1 MGWQIYGLIF
11 MAGLVSAITTGV
23 GTIPLFWARGVS
35 DEWNVGLW
43 GLSGGLMA
51 SASIFGL
58 GYEMYRHPGDTW
70 IGVAGLVC
78 GAILVVVTHNVIDWL
93 DFDADA
99 TDIAKGDL
107 KTILSVLLVLL
118 VHSFPEGIAVGV
130 SFAHLES
137 STTTGVLGLSI
148 PLLAVVMTVTIGI
161 HNIPEGVAIGV
172 PLADE
177 ESVGNA
183 RMFGA
188 AALSSLPQPV
198 GAVVAY
204 YFLQL
209 AQRFLEFGYGFAAGA
224 MLYLVVQDI
233 IPEGLEAGEDL
244 ANAKRYL
251 VTGGVVGIVGFLPL
265 VFFL

>member
-1 MGWQIYGLIF
+1 MTWQIYGLIF
-11 MAGLVSAITTGV
+11 TAGLVSALTTGV
-23 GTIPLFWARGVS
+23 GTIPLFWARDVS

-43 GLSGGLMA
+43 GLAAGLMT

-58 GYEMYRHPGDTW
+58 GYKMYIHPGDTW
-70 IGVAGLVC
+70 IGIAGLVS
-78 GAILVVVTHNVIDWL
+78 GALLIVLTHTIIDWL
-93 DFDADA
+93 DFDAGA
-99 TDIAKGDL
+99 TDIAKSDL
-107 KTILSVLLVLL
+107 KTILSVLLVLT

-130 SFAHLES
+130 SFAELES
-137 STTTGVLGLSI
+137 STTISVIGFSI

-177 ESVGNA
+177 GSVSNA
-183 RMFGA
+183 QMFGA
-188 AALSSLPQPV
+188 AALSSLPQPI
-198 GAVVAY
+198 GAVIAY

-233 IPEGLEAGEDL
+233 IPEGLEAGEQL
-244 ANAKRYL
+244 ENAKTYL
-251 VTGGVVGIVGFLPL
+251 ATGAIVGFVGFLPL